1 MFSKNT
7 FSQLIVSKV
16 FLLDNYS
23 QLMMIEYLNSL
34 LFRYIALTRTFR
46 YSEILTR
53 QRGKKIIA
61 LVWVFSLLFPL
72 MGIFKVNE
80 EQNSISEIKIHQ
92 VCANENRIF
101 YMIATIGVYMF
112 PLSLMT
118 VSYVQIFFIVM
129 SHIKAIESLE
139 VHPSVCSMSPEV
151 TPNCLKVK
159 NRKKRREIKTT
170 KSIAI
175 VYATFVICWLPSC
188 IINVIL
194 FFDEKLLFNVR
205 LHSETEFLFIYY
217 AFIEVFPILNA
228 ALNPFIYSF
237 CNKQFNNAFKRVW
250 RRILRKEDKEIPA
263 RRNTQTS
270 KISIASLFSSLS
282 SFNRKPRTVTQLTA
296 TSEKSEMLEAKE
308 RCASICIDYSNNN
321 DNR

>member
-1 MFSKNT
+1 M
-7 FSQLIVSKV
+7 
-16 FLLDNYS
+16 
-23 QLMMIEYLNSL
+23 
-34 LFRYIALTRTFR
+34 
-46 YSEILTR
+46 
-53 QRGKKIIA
+53 
-61 LVWVFSLLFPL
+61 FSLL
-72 MGIFKVNE
+72 
-80 EQNSISEIKIHQ
+80 
-92 VCANENRIF
+92 
-101 YMIATIGVYMF
+101 
-112 PLSLMT
+112 LMT

-139 VHPSVCSMSPEV
+139 VHPSVISMSPEV

-194 FFDEKLLFNVR
+194 FFDENVLFNVR

-217 AFIEVFPILNA
+217 AFIEVLPILNA

-250 RRILRKEDKEIPA
+250 RRILRKEDKDIPA
-263 RRNTQTS
+263 RRGTQMS
-270 KISIASLFSSLS
+270 KISITSLFSSLN
-282 SFNRKPRTVTQLTA
+282 SFTRKPRTVTQLTA
-296 TSEKSEMLEAKE
+296 ASEKSEMLEAKE
-308 RCASICIDYSNNN
+308 RCRSICIDYSNNN
-321 DNR
+321 DNRWPSINSAIWINHNMYNTDK